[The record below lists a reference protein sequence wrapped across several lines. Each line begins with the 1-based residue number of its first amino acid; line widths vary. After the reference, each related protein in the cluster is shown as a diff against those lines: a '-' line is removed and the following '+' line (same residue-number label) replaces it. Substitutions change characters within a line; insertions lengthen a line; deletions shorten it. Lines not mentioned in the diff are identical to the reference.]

1 MDREQVR
8 RWEIQCIQ
16 EQAPACTAAC
26 PVHVDARKLV
36 ECVARG
42 DFKGGLA
49 VLANAVPLPLI
60 LAHICDHPCQA
71 QCRRSDAGDDIQI
84 GLLERA
90 CAEYGA
96 PALAARPQTMKN
108 QKVAIVGGGLSG
120 VSAAVGLSTRG
131 YAVTIFEARPQL
143 LERLRRMGDVV
154 VPAHAINTDLAV
166 LKRLGVEVRCEA
178 LISRHSGPFGLDAMA
193 RDFDAVYLAPG
204 PEPQDQDALALA
216 RTPQG
221 RIQIDPLTLATSHAK
236 VFSGGAQR
244 YAPAPYSPIASLADG
259 NYAAVSI
266 DRFLQGASLS
276 ANRDN
281 QGAYASRLY
290 VNTSGLVTLPA
301 VQPDNRANSYSK
313 EEAQRE
319 AARCIPCQC
328 LECVK
333 VCSYLEEYGSYPK
346 RYVRQI
352 YNNECIVMG
361 VRKANR
367 MVNSCAL
374 CGLCTAVCPENF
386 SMADVILDAR
396 QSMVRTNKM
405 PPSAHDFALRD
416 MEFSQSDA
424 FTLARNA
431 PGIQSSETAF
441 LPGCQLS
448 ASSPG
453 HVARCYEHL
462 RKTLPG
468 GVGLILE
475 CCGAPARWAGD
486 EVKFQQALQ
495 AIRSAWTSLGRPR
508 LITACSSCFKS
519 IKEHLPEIPLEPLW
533 PHLSSVLS
541 SEALPQAAS
550 RTLAIHDPCSTRG
563 ISEVEGSAR
572 TLLGELGIDVVELN
586 APGQTTCCGYGGLQL
601 FANPAIAEKT
611 VTRRAKQSD
620 ADFVTYCA
628 MCRDR
633 FAHQG
638 KRAIH
643 ILDLVFAN
651 GNAETETT
659 DPAAR
664 PDPGFSRRQQN
675 RGRLKT
681 QLLREVWG
689 EEEIA
694 MKPSVELH
702 ISEEVLKLLEQRMIL
717 VEDVRRTIEQA
728 EETGD
733 KIENPATGGT
743 MASLRATCVTYWVE
757 YSADGPA
764 FVVHNAYSHRMEV
777 R

>member
-8 RWEIQCIQ
+8 RWETQCIQ

-36 ECVARG
+36 ECVAQG

-71 QCRRSDAGDDIQI
+71 MCRRTDAGDAIEI

-90 CAEYGA
+90 CAEFGA
-96 PALAARPQTMKN
+96 PAPTARPQAIKS
-108 QKVAIVGGGLSG
+108 QKVAVVGGGISG
-120 VSAAVGLSTRG
+120 VAAAVGLSTRG
-131 YAVTIFEARPQL
+131 YMVTLFEARAQL
-143 LERLRRMGDVV
+143 LDRLRSMGEDIL
-154 VPAHAINTDLAV
+154 PARIIDADLAV
-166 LKRLGVEVRCEA
+166 LKRVGVEVRCEA
-178 LISRHSGPFGLDAMA
+178 LISRHAGPFGLDAIA
-193 RDFDAVYLAPG
+193 RDFNALYFAPG
-204 PEPQDQDALALA
+204 PDALGEDVLDLA

-221 RIQIDPLTLATSHAK
+221 RIKIDPLTLATSQAK
-236 VFSGGAQR
+236 VFAGGAQR

-281 QGAYASRLY
+281 QGPYPSRLY
-290 VNTSGLVTLPA
+290 VNTKGLEDSLAVRPA
-301 VQPDNRANSYSK
+301 PRTSSYLK
-313 EEAQRE
+313 EEARQE

-333 VCSYLEEYGSYPK
+333 VCSYLEEYDSYPK

-367 MVNSCAL
+367 MVNSCTL
-374 CGLCTAVCPENF
+374 CGLCTSVCPENF

-396 QSMVRTNKM
+396 QSMVRTHKM

-424 FTLARNA
+424 FTLARHE
-431 PGIQSSETAF
+431 PGFASSEAVF

-453 HVARCYEHL
+453 HVASCYEHL
-462 RKTLPG
+462 RKSLPG

-475 CCGAPARWAGD
+475 CCGAPARWAGN
-486 EVKFQQALQ
+486 EEKFQAALR
-495 AIRSAWTSLGRPR
+495 AMETAWTSLGEPR
-508 LITACSSCFKS
+508 LITACSSCFKTL
-519 IKEHLPEIPLEPLW
+519 KEYIPHLPVEPLW
-533 PHLSSVLS
+533 PYLASALTG
-541 SEALPQAAS
+541 EALAHAGLKE
-550 RTLAIHDPCSTRG
+550 LAIHDPCSTRG
-563 ISEVEGSAR
+563 VSEVEGSAR
-572 TLLGELGIDVVELN
+572 ALLEEMGIKPIELN
-586 APGQTTCCGYGGLQL
+586 APGQSTCCGYGGLQL
-601 FANPAIAEKT
+601 FANPALAAKT
-611 VTRRAKQSD
+611 VARRAAQSD

-633 FAHQG
+633 IAHEG
-638 KRAIH
+638 KRAVH

-651 GNAETETT
+651 GDAGTEAA

-675 RGRLKT
+675 RARLKT
-681 QLLREVWG
+681 RLLRELWG
-689 EEEIA
+689 EEEVT
-694 MKPSVELH
+694 MGPSIELR
-702 ISEEVLKLLEQRMIL
+702 ISEEVLKLLETRMIL
-717 VEDVRRTIEQA
+717 VEDAHRAIEQA
-728 EETGD
+728 EQTGD
-733 KIENPATGGT
+733 KIENPVTGRSL
-743 MASLRATCVTYWVE
+743 ASLRSGCVTYWVD
-757 YSADGPA
+757 YSAERDA